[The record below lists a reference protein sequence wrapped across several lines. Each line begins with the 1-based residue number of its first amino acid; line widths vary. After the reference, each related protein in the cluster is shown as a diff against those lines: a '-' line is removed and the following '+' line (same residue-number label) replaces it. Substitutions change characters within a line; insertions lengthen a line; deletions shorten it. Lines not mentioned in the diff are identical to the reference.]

1 MRLIKTV
8 ILVLLLL
15 IFYYAYLT
23 LTDRENGTT
32 LSRYILGLEYMSEQE
47 AIVQADD
54 FFKDLRN
61 QLSTYKK
68 KEIEIDQIEVVKQIY
83 FINKSIWHIL
93 TKAHD
98 DSDSSTPVLIIQYN
112 VKTSES
118 EVLLGLNLKISA

>member
-1 MRLIKTV
+1 
-8 ILVLLLL
+8 
-15 IFYYAYLT
+15 
-23 LTDRENGTT
+23 
-32 LSRYILGLEYMSEQE
+32 MSEQE